1 LVLFEAL
8 EVHGKLQ
15 SEVHEWSIKEEF
27 SESVESAR
35 IRADLLDAIS
45 GKGAVRYFK
54 DTIRRYGIE
63 KDWYAFRTE
72 ALRQIA
78 IDWCEEHQLKWGDRR
93 RFALRTALCRKARGQ
108 TGMVMLLSHRQ
119 RPMRMRGTTKFQ
131 GL

>member
-1 LVLFEAL
+1 MKFT
-8 EVHGKLQ
+8 GNFRKLPTQ

-45 GKGAVRYFK
+45 GKGAFRYFK

-78 IDWCEEHQLKWGDRR
+78 IDWCEEHQLKWE
-93 RFALRTALCRKARGQ
+93 
-108 TGMVMLLSHRQ
+108 
-119 RPMRMRGTTKFQ
+119 
-131 GL
+131 